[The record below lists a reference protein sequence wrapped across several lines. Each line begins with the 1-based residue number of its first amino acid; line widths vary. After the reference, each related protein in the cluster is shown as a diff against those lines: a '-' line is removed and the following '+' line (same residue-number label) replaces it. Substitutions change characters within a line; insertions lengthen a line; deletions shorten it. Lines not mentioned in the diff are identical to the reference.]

1 MKQITCWYRLDERGS
16 LEFNHIEDG
25 RLPRTATQPTPKTE
39 EHKKTWAAG
48 VWVPFNAFLTD
59 DYKVV

>member
-25 RLPRTATQPTPKTE
+25 RLARTATQPTPKQ
-39 EHKKTWAAG
+39 KSIKRLGLLAYG
-48 VWVPFNAFLTD
+48 CRSMLF
-59 DYKVV
+59 